1 MVVVVEQLEEAD
13 GARSRFVWIDMFCAS
28 QNLLAGKYRD
38 LKYDQGNDVTEKV
51 SG

>member
-1 MVVVVEQLEEAD
+1 MEGDFNGSV
-13 GARSRFVWIDMFCAS
+13 I
-28 QNLLAGKYRD
+28 AGKYRD